1 MSRSRYAPLFLGL
14 GWLAGTACGVDLTG
28 AELCLHSEGCER
40 GGGWN
45 GWNFSFPL
53 SFSGLVTSAVTGHS
67 LPGVAVRFDAPAR
80 SWTETALTDSTGL
93 YVTNGLPSPMP
104 GDCTGLSLSFSA
116 QGYEPLR
123 VTDFPSLSCGP
134 GYPRLNARL
143 TPTP

>member
-1 MSRSRYAPLFLGL
+1 MSRPRYALLFLGL
-14 GWLAGTACGVDLTG
+14 SWLGATACGVDLTG

-45 GWNFSFPL
+45 FSIPL
-53 SFSGLVTSAVTGHS
+53 SFSGLVTSAVTGES
-67 LPGVAVRFDAPAR
+67 LPGVTVRFDAPAR

-93 YVTNGLPSPMP
+93 YVTKGLPSPMP
-104 GDCTGLSLSFSA
+104 GDCTGLSLSFGA

-123 VTDFPSLSCGP
+123 VTDFPSLICGP